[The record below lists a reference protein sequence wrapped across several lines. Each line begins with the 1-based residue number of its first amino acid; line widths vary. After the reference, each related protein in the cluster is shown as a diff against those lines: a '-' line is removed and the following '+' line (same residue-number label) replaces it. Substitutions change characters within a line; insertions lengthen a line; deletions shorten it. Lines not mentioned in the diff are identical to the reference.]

1 VKPRVLLIG
10 DSISMGYTEP
20 TRKLL
25 EGQAEVE
32 RIPENGGPTIR
43 GLENMA
49 VWLAD
54 GAWDIIHFNFGL
66 HDIVVMED
74 GKHQVPIQ
82 AYEQN
87 LRELV
92 KQMQATGARLIW
104 ASTTPV
110 PPGEVSPFRGDED
123 AIAYNAV
130 AKQIMDDNGIP
141 INDLYA
147 KTLPRLAELQQP
159 VDVHFAEH
167 GYEVLA
173 EWVAASI
180 AAELGN
186 LASD

>member
-1 VKPRVLLIG
+1 MKPRVLLIG

-20 TRKLL
+20 TQKLL
-25 EGQAEVE
+25 KNKAEVE

-43 GLENMA
+43 GLEYMSA
-49 VWLAD
+49 WLGD

-66 HDIVVMED
+66 HDLAIMED
-74 GKHQVPIQ
+74 GKHQVPIEE
-82 AYEQN
+82 YEPN

-92 KQMQATGARLIW
+92 KQLQATGARLIW

-110 PPGEVSPFRGDED
+110 PPPEGDVTLSRGDED

-130 AKQIMDDNGIP
+130 AKQIMDENGIT

-147 KTLPRLAELQQP
+147 KALPRLAELQQP
-159 VDVHFAEH
+159 VDVHFTEH
-167 GYEVLA
+167 GSEVLG

-180 AAELGN
+180 EAELEK
-186 LASD
+186 